1 MQRFESPGKPSLRV
15 KWCHYKSVLPAAAD
29 VAVSTNEPLPVALD
43 LSMCSRPLHDE
54 ILGGASWLGVLY
66 RLMFEILCLSVLHL
80 GSLDEFVLLLPTA

>member
-1 MQRFESPGKPSLRV
+1 MKRFESPGKPCLRV
-15 KWCHYKSVLPAAAD
+15 KWCRYQSVLPAAAD
-29 VAVSTNEPLPVALD
+29 VAVSANEPLPVALE

-80 GSLDEFVLLLPTA
+80 GSLHELVLLLPAA